1 MLSAYAISILSAQG
15 AWRESW
21 SEDALRE
28 HLTALGSHAAHGDVE
43 VALHGERG
51 RMRKGDALI
60 VVDGDPQLELGTTTR
75 IALGDEVLVEGRLV
89 VGRLGEERLDID
101 DEGHVFADGTKIAD
115 SLITLIETHLR
126 ALELGRQK
134 YLFHTPVQHLDSF
147 VEALSLESIDE
158 ACDSV
163 VRYCSGGPV
172 RARVFGDTLT
182 MGVRHIAEARTVIE
196 HAAEHA
202 LPLRYESPEAVLMVR
217 PPGKAP
223 KTHRKGVEAPAWC
236 RPREHGVVRY
246 YRRGRHQSVSQW
258 LYVDEQVTEIL
269 GPGIDMITRE
279 RFIGVTD
286 ELDDLLS
293 PACVAWLRARGATM
307 DPADAS
313 TDEDRT
319 RLSEQE
325 REWDTRFAGLSVDA
339 ERPLR
344 VGVTLCGGSMARFG
358 TTDIAKPQ
366 DLPRAIERWLLQG
379 KLD

>member
-28 HLTALGSHAAHGDVE
+28 QLTTLGTHAAHGDVE
-43 VALHGERG
+43 LALYGERG
-51 RMRKGDALI
+51 RMRKGTALI
-60 VVDGDPQLELGTTTR
+60 VVDGDPELELGTMAR
-75 IALGDEVLVEGRLV
+75 IAQGDDALVDSRLV
-89 VGRLGEERLDID
+89 VGRLGEARLDINA
-101 DEGHVFADGTKIAD
+101 EGHVFADGTKVAD

-134 YLFHTPVQHLDSF
+134 YLFHTPPTHVESF
-147 VEALSLESIDE
+147 VAALSLEPIEE
-158 ACDSV
+158 ASDSV
-163 VRYCSGGPV
+163 VRYWSGGPV
-172 RARVFGDTLT
+172 RARAVNDTFT
-182 MGVRHIAEARTVIE
+182 MGVRHTADARAVVE

-217 PPGKAP
+217 PPSKAP
-223 KTHRKGVEAPAWC
+223 RTHRKGIEAPAWC

-246 YRRGRHQSVSQW
+246 YRRGRHQSISQW

-286 ELDDLLS
+286 ELDDVLS
-293 PACVAWLRARGATM
+293 PACVAWLRARGATI

-313 TDEDRT
+313 TEEDRAT
-319 RLSEQE
+319 LNDQE

-344 VGVTLCGGSMARFG
+344 VGVTLCGGAMARFG
-358 TTDIAKPQ
+358 SKDIAKPR
-366 DLPRAIERWLLQG
+366 DLPRAIERWLLHG